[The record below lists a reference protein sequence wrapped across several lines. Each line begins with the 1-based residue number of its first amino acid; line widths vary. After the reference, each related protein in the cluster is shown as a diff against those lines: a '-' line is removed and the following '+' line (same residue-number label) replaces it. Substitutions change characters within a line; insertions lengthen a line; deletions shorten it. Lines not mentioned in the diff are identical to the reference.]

1 MHYLELIKLHKKFCI
16 CYFKFC
22 FSRCRRNNTS
32 SSQVKMRLISQL
44 INGILRVLQKLRKYF
59 NCTAISTSSVLPS
72 TKAFSVILIF
82 YFNVH
87 FCNIATNIPKVLNN
101 YRYIQLNYAL
111 ALQHPYILLYL
122 FKVLFISLMQ
132 SVNGEQFL
140 NITALFLSSNLLAA
154 YNFLLQ

>member
-1 MHYLELIKLHKKFCI
+1 
-16 CYFKFC
+16 
-22 FSRCRRNNTS
+22 
-32 SSQVKMRLISQL
+32 MRLISQL

-111 ALQHPYILLYL
+111 ALQHPYILLDL
-122 FKVLFISLMQ
+122 FKVFEY
-132 SVNGEQFL
+132 GEQFL